1 MLPFSVVVFSQEDTI
16 EVISSSWL
24 NDGKTETYWPSTV
37 GNRLKK
43 LVTTHANPL
52 SEVKVKWGKY
62 SCRILKSYDSFEAAR
77 KGCKKA
83 EDNETS
89 NIETTDVDTPIRSR
103 KVKQKFRTPSLPIGA
118 TKVKKNL
125 KPKAPSPSSSDTS
138 DSSLELIDE
147 SPTNLRDLDTG
158 YTPFLQQLADTS
170 FGHPEDLYDNNNA
183 SSSTSDNSQIPL
195 VTDRI
200 NQTGEQIVYAV
211 EGVQP
216 TISDV
221 MNVLKEVQ
229 IAVGHQKEEAQRLQ
243 NFVITQMVLVKEK
256 LNEILARTITTQSET
271 LEVCRIGIPVKT
283 LDELNSLQ
291 SFLLSDDNF
300 MKLSKQLSV
309 LGGGTPSKIT
319 HHILN
324 EIISTEVALVISFT
338 GKGTKAQAGLR
349 KTPVINLLYETVRR
363 TKGGVSTT
371 NKEINEFV
379 KVWLKNAS
387 DRDGGKKRR
396 MSKQGQ
402 QQVPVVPP
410 IQQVGSARAT
420 ETLPAIHRVV
430 PPPSSIIQAS
440 HHLVLNPM

>member
-24 NDGKTETYWPSTV
+24 NDDKTETYWPSTV

-83 EDNETS
+83 EDKETS
-89 NIETTDVDTPIRSR
+89 NIETTDVDTPIRCR
-103 KVKQKFRTPSLPIGA
+103 KVKQRFRKPSLPIGA
-118 TKVKKNL
+118 TNVKKNL
-125 KPKAPSPSSSDTS
+125 KHKAPSPSSSDTS

-147 SPTNLRDLDTG
+147 SRDLDTG
-158 YTPFLQQLADTS
+158 YTPFLQQLADAS
-170 FGHPEDLYDNNNA
+170 FGHPDDSYDNNNT
-183 SSSTSDNSQIPL
+183 TSEDFQVPS

-200 NQTGEQIVYAV
+200 NQTGEQIVYTIK
-211 EGVQP
+211 EVQP

-229 IAVGHQKEEAQRLQ
+229 IAVEHQKEEAQRPQ

-271 LEVCRIGIPVKT
+271 LEVCRIGIPY
-283 LDELNSLQ
+283 
-291 SFLLSDDNF
+291 
-300 MKLSKQLSV
+300 KQLSV

-349 KTPVINLLYETVRR
+349 KTPLINLLYETVRR

-402 QQVPVVPP
+402 QLVPVVPP
-410 IQQVGSARAT
+410 IQQVESLCAT
-420 ETLPAIHRVV
+420 ETLQ

>member
-24 NDGKTETYWPSTV
+24 NDDKTETYWPSTV

-43 LVTTHANPL
+43 LLTTHANPL

-77 KGCKKA
+77 RGCKKA

-89 NIETTDVDTPIRSR
+89 NIETTDVDTPIRCR
-103 KVKQKFRTPSLPIGA
+103 KVKQKFRKPSLPIGA
-118 TKVKKNL
+118 TNVKKNL
-125 KPKAPSPSSSDTS
+125 KHKAPSPSSSDTS

-147 SPTNLRDLDTG
+147 SPTNIRDLDTG
-158 YTPFLQQLADTS
+158 YTPFLQQLAETS
-170 FGHPEDLYDNNNA
+170 FDSYDNNNT
-183 SSSTSDNSQIPL
+183 TSEDFQVPS

-200 NQTGEQIVYAV
+200 NQTGEQIVYTIK
-211 EGVQP
+211 EVQP

-221 MNVLKEVQ
+221 MIVLKEVQ
-229 IAVGHQKEEAQRLQ
+229 IAVEHQKEEAQRLQ

-300 MKLSKQLSV
+300 RKLSKQLSV

-402 QQVPVVPP
+402 QLVPVVPP
-410 IQQVGSARAT
+410 IQQVGSLCAT
-420 ETLPAIHRVV
+420 ETLQ

-440 HHLVLNPM
+440 HHLVLNPI